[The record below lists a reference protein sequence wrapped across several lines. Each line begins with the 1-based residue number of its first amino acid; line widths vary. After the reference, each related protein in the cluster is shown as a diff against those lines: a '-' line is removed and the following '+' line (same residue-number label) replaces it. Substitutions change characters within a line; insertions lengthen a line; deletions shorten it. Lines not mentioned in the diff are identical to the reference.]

1 MRLKEKLYRRFCAPE
16 VRMLLAH
23 MEEKF
28 EDFVDDY
35 NGRKMWVRLL
45 EAKDYSNIE
54 RKTIKMV
61 YERLRRE
68 HARQEL
74 LGKIIA
80 QKLNPEVAKN
90 SDDFMDANRYAAAL
104 AQHRQAFGLQ
114 PHATQYAGQQNAG
127 QPYQQYPRAIYGG
140 TSWTSSQ

>member
-35 NGRKMWVRLL
+35 QGRKMWVRLL
-45 EAKDYSNIE
+45 EAKDYSEIE
-54 RKTIKMV
+54 RKTIEMV
-61 YERLRRE
+61 FRRLRRE
-68 HARQEL
+68 HARQQL

-80 QKLNPEVAKN
+80 QKLNPEMAKN

-104 AQHRQAFGLQ
+104 AQQRQYAN
-114 PHATQYAGQQNAG
+114 QYAGQQNANQLAQYAG
-127 QPYQQYPRAIYGG
+127 QQCQDPRVIYGR
-140 TSWTSSQ
+140 TP

>member
-16 VRMLLAH
+16 VRMLLGH

-35 NGRKMWVRLL
+35 QGRKMWVRLL
-45 EAKDYSNIE
+45 EAKDYSKIE

-90 SDDFMDANRYAAAL
+90 SDDFMDANRYATAIN
-104 AQHRQAFGLQ
+104 QHRQAVAAHQ
-114 PHATQYAGQQNAG
+114 NYVNQYAGQQYANQLG
-127 QPYQQYPRAIYGG
+127 QQYQQDPRAIFGR
-140 TSWTSSQ
+140 TP

>member
-1 MRLKEKLYRRFCAPE
+1 MRLKEKFYRRFCAPE
-16 VRMLLAH
+16 VRMLLGH

-35 NGRKMWVRLL
+35 QGRKMWVRLL
-45 EAKDYSNIE
+45 EAKDYSKIE

-80 QKLNPEVAKN
+80 QKLNPEMAKN

-104 AQHRQAFGLQ
+104 AQHRQYANQL
-114 PHATQYAGQQNAG
+114 AGQQ
-127 QPYQQYPRAIYGG
+127 YQQDPRAIYGR
-140 TSWTSSQ
+140 TP

>member
-1 MRLKEKLYRRFCAPE
+1 
-16 VRMLLAH
+16 MLLAH

-80 QKLNPEVAKN
+80 QKLNPEVEKT
-90 SDDFMDANRYAAAL
+90 SDFTDASLL
-104 AQHRQAFGLQ
+104 ANQYRQAVMTHQ
-114 PHATQYAGQQNAG
+114 QYASQYAGQQNANQLAQYG
-127 QPYQQYPRAIYGG
+127 QQYTDPRDMYGRAP
-140 TSWTSSQ
+140 

>member
-28 EDFVDDY
+28 EDFEEDY
-35 NGRKMWVRLL
+35 LAEKPWRRLM
-45 EAKDYSNIE
+45 KSNTYTKLE
-54 RKTIKMV
+54 RKTISMAF
-61 YERLRRE
+61 ERLSRG
-68 HARQEL
+68 HARQQL

-90 SDDFMDANRYAAAL
+90 ADNFTDAGLLAA
-104 AQHRQAFGLQ
+104 QYRQAVMTHQ
-114 PHATQYAGQQNAG
+114 QYERQYGQQ
-127 QPYQQYPRAIYGG
+127 YQQDPRVMYGR
-140 TSWTSSQ
+140 TP

>member
-28 EDFVDDY
+28 EDFEEDY
-35 NGRKMWVRLL
+35 LAEKPWRRLM
-45 EAKDYSNIE
+45 KSNTYTKLE
-54 RKTIKMV
+54 RKTISMAF
-61 YERLRRE
+61 ERLSRG
-68 HARQEL
+68 HARQQL

-90 SDDFMDANRYAAAL
+90 ADNFTDAGLLAA
-104 AQHRQAFGLQ
+104 QYRQAVMTHQ
-114 PHATQYAGQQNAG
+114 QYERQYGQQ
-127 QPYQQYPRAIYGG
+127 YQQDPRAIYGR
-140 TSWTSSQ
+140 TP